1 MPRKATIYLYD
12 GDDMERMA
20 DLRRAVDIAERQ
32 AETASL
38 PMVVPRRLGDDEPE
52 SSATAQE
59 TAAQEAR
66 DAFDAFVD
74 EAVER
79 AEAWELHAIGFEE
92 FRTLLKNHPP
102 RKVSEMVDGEE
113 RETTDPEDVYM
124 GPNGR
129 FEINSETFPKA
140 LLLFVDPD
148 DVEHRTVHAPFTDA
162 EALRKR
168 VRRLS
173 AGEFESLWFAAYTL
187 NEGGVADPLALRY
200 SPDAL
205 R

>member
-32 AETASL
+32 AEAASL
-38 PMVVPRRLGDDEPE
+38 LVAPRRMGDDLPDN
-52 SSATAQE
+52 SASV
-59 TAAQEAR
+59 QEAQS
-66 DAFDAFVD
+66 AFDAFVD

-92 FRTLLKNHPP
+92 FRALLKNHPP

-124 GPNGR
+124 GPNGQ

>member
-32 AETASL
+32 AEAASL
-38 PMVVPRRLGDDEPE
+38 LVAPRRMGDDLPDN
-52 SSATAQE
+52 SASV
-59 TAAQEAR
+59 QEAQS
-66 DAFDAFVD
+66 AFDAFVD

-200 SPDAL
+200 SPDGP